1 MVVTAPFGSVA
12 QHTGVCHTCGVVWHT
27 FHCVCMCTRADPT
40 EPKVISL
47 LDWELCTIGNPA
59 ADLAYFCNNSFGP
72 DGLKEQSVGIP
83 SEAEHM
89 ANYFE
94 KVGRPQI
101 SSRFWAFLKAF
112 ILFRERPPTPH
123 PPTHTHRVCLP
134 PIE

>member
-1 MVVTAPFGSVA
+1 
-12 QHTGVCHTCGVVWHT
+12 
-27 FHCVCMCTRADPT
+27 MCTRADPT

-112 ILFRERPPTPH
+112 ILFRERPPTP
-123 PPTHTHRVCLP
+123 PPPPHTHTEFACRRLNELP
-134 PIE
+134 SYRLLTRTSL